1 MSLKDTGHCAFLPFT
16 SGTQGTICFC
26 VVLHCLMP
34 YGIWQEMA
42 DVAANP
48 ERHTLL
54 PLPAWGVIPGARFR
68 EVYYWDSLWVV
79 RGLLVSGM
87 RATAQALRFITLC
100 RVSVASL

>member
-1 MSLKDTGHCAFLPFT
+1 MFLHDDSLLNAR
-16 SGTQGTICFC
+16 QGT
-26 VVLHCLMP
+26 
-34 YGIWQEMA
+34 A

-87 RATAQALRFITLC
+87 RATAQALPYFPC
-100 RVSVASL
+100 AM

>member
-1 MSLKDTGHCAFLPFT
+1 M
-16 SGTQGTICFC
+16 
-26 VVLHCLMP
+26 
-34 YGIWQEMA
+34 
-42 DVAANP
+42 AANP

-87 RATAQALRFITLC
+87 RASAQALPYHLLPCMCGWPVEGPHCSTVGNMQPNEAAIIY
-100 RVSVASL
+100 SSLLWVHTCLRW

>member
-1 MSLKDTGHCAFLPFT
+1 M
-16 SGTQGTICFC
+16 
-26 VVLHCLMP
+26 
-34 YGIWQEMA
+34 
-42 DVAANP
+42 AANP

-87 RATAQALRFITLC
+87 RATAQAL
-100 RVSVASL
+100 A